1 MQQNAT
7 LKGLSDLFSRSS
19 GLQKFADT
27 KKNHHILIK
36 ENLLAAEYIEGFNT
50 LGSEDTVN
58 IVNFDVFD

>member
-1 MQQNAT
+1 M
-7 LKGLSDLFSRSS
+7 
-19 GLQKFADT
+19 
-27 KKNHHILIK
+27 KKNHHTLVK

>member
-7 LKGLSDLFSRSS
+7 LEGLSGPFSRSS

-27 KKNHHILIK
+27 KKNHHIPVK

-58 IVNFDVFD
+58 VVNFDDFD